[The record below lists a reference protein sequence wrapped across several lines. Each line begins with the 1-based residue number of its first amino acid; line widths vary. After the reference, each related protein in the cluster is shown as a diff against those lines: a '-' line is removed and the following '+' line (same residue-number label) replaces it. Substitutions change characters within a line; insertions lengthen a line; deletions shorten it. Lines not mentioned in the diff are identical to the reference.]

1 MTGLFVFTGTELL
14 CVHLVYLMQTTIYDS
29 HLFKQIL
36 HLMNSALV
44 SSYNKELEDL
54 SLIQVPL
61 CPSVQVG
68 TE

>member
-1 MTGLFVFTGTELL
+1 M
-14 CVHLVYLMQTTIYDS
+14 HLAYLMQTTIYDS

-44 SSYNKELEDL
+44 STYNKEAEGL

-61 CPSVQVG
+61 HPSVQVG